1 MEQAIAVLFPLLSG
15 ALVVYG
21 FNRLDSSVYQVKGV
35 VGPYFAALALLFGLF
50 ASLTAGDVW
59 QRVSKANAQ
68 ITSEANAMRTLLRIS
83 QAMDRSDLR
92 VGDLL
97 HAYTDRENATEKT
110 IENTGRVDIQS
121 TSEIE
126 ALFKTAIDPANF
138 SNNVV
143 QAEFLKALVQL
154 RSARFERL
162 EANKAHLAMY
172 KLVVLGF
179 FGVLTQIAI
188 ALCHPANYRA
198 LLCSVMLFSI
208 AFSCT
213 MGFVTMFE
221 NNEIFSSLLNLNQ
234 FEDIN

>member
-1 MEQAIAVLFPLLSG
+1 MEQAIAILFPLLSG
-15 ALVVYG
+15 ALVIYG
-21 FNRLDSSVYQVKGV
+21 FNRLDNSAYQVKGV

-68 ITSEANAMRTLLRIS
+68 ITSEANAMRTILRIT
-83 QAMDRSDLR
+83 QAMEKSDLH
-92 VGDLL
+92 VNELL
-97 HAYTDRENATEKT
+97 HGYIERESSIEKT
-110 IENTGRVDIQS
+110 INNTGKVDIQS
-121 TSEIE
+121 TPEIE
-126 ALFKTAIDPANF
+126 GLFKIAVNPANF
-138 SNNVV
+138 TNAVV
-143 QAEFLKALVQL
+143 QSEFIKALVQL

-162 EANKAHLAMY
+162 EANKAHLAVY
-172 KLVVLGF
+172 KLVILAL

-208 AFSCT
+208 AFSCA
-213 MGFVTMFE
+213 MGFITMFE

-234 FEDIN
+234 FNDLN